1 MTEHG
6 ILNKIE
12 TVKFWLVTWKQL
24 QTSGKTVSSC
34 QLVKGDLPYPL
45 MEQMKSYNAKLGMNT
60 HSYEYYDLSAQF
72 RKSALQLVELNKPVE
87 IDDPTD

>member
-60 HSYEYYDLSAQF
+60 Q
-72 RKSALQLVELNKPVE
+72 SALQLVELNKPVE